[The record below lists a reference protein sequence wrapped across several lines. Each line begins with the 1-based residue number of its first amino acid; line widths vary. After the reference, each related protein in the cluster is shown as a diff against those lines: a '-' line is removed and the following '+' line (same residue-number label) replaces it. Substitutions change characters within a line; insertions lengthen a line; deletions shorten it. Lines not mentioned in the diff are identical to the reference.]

1 MTNVQIWDIDG
12 SIASPQ
18 ILNSDEVGNAEILKQ
33 SEVFEEAKKL
43 LIEQFNNKDIII
55 IPTGRKGS
63 LLGSFTR
70 KQLSFIKG
78 GFKAIYYPKDN
89 TYDVYIPTKMKWFE
103 GLVKKYKDDPTIS
116 SINFYDDDINIC
128 KETKNRFGTIQKIK
142 IFQIK
147 TENQK
152 WEKILF

>member
-1 MTNVQIWDIDG
+1 LTNVQIWDIDG

-55 IPTGRKGS
+55 IPTGRKAS

-103 GLVKKYKDDPTIS
+103 GLVKRYKDDPTIS